1 MPGAASTVAVPGA
14 GTERASQLATL
25 AVDALI
31 DEAELTPKPALVDGR
46 GGGSHDDMDLDLLRD
61 SALALRS
68 TFVALAERAS
78 GRLPGQSLREDLAC
92 IGRRGEQDMFAA
104 TNGVNTHRGAI
115 WALGLLVAAA
125 SCVPPP
131 GATPTRTA
139 RMAGR
144 IATFPDLKALPELS
158 HGGMVQRRYGVAGAR
173 EEACRGFPNVVRV
186 GLPALHSAR
195 RSGSEAHARLDALVA
210 MIACVDDTCLLY
222 RGGPR
227 ALAEAQVGARVVQDA
242 GGVGTRAGG
251 RALLALEERLLR
263 SGASPGG
270 SADLLAAVLF
280 LDALDRSHASGRT
293 TAHWE
298 VV

>member
-1 MPGAASTVAVPGA
+1 MPETQY
-14 GTERASQLATL
+14 EYLAT
-25 AVDALI
+25 
-31 DEAELTPKPALVDGR
+31 
-46 GGGSHDDMDLDLLRD
+46 
-61 SALALRS
+61 
-68 TFVALAERAS
+68 
-78 GRLPGQSLREDLAC
+78 
-92 IGRRGEQDMFAA
+92 AA
-104 TNGVNTHRGAI
+104 THSQHASICHRSLPDSGIASSYSI
-115 WALGLLVAAA
+115 QFA
-125 SCVPPP
+125 SCVSLP

-227 ALAEAQVGARVVQDA
+227 ALAEAQVGARAVQDA
-242 GGVGTRAGG
+242 GGVGARAGG

-270 SADLLAAVLF
+270 SADLLAAVAPTSRRVAVA
-280 LDALDRSHASGRT
+280 DAPCLHRFEDRARDLVGTSATALVALQRT
-293 TAHWE
+293 APRAAL
-298 VV
+298 